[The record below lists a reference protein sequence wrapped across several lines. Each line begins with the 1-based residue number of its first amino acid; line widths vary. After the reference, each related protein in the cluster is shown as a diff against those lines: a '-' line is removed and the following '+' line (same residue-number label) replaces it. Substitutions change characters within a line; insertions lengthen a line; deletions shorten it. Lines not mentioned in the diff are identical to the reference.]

1 LPGVN
6 KLVVAAGAGG
16 ALVIAGLVVA
26 VVLLAR
32 GGPGTARSLTIP
44 AAHGP
49 PPLPPRDAVVLA
61 QEDGD
66 NALTLAAVP
75 GRVRITLFS
84 GEGLGV
90 KGADVTVGGIR
101 TTACGAGCYQAQT
114 RVRGRIPVVV
124 DGRLFAF
131 VVPRTAPDASA
142 LMARVSRGFRR
153 LRSVTY
159 VERLASS
166 PQHRLVTT
174 FTLEAPDRVEYH
186 IHGGSSAIVI
196 GGRRWDSSD
205 GHWVESSGVYTP
217 QPLPIWGTP
226 ITNAHVLARTRTD
239 VAVSFLNPK
248 VPAWFLVHVD
258 PRTLHPQSLE
268 MTATAHFMH
277 HVYRGL
283 DAPRRIFP
291 P

>member
-1 LPGVN
+1 VN
-6 KLVVAAGAGG
+6 KLVVAAAAGG
-16 ALVIAGLVVA
+16 ALVVAGLVVA
-26 VVLLAR
+26 VVLLAE
-32 GGPGTARSLTIP
+32 GGSGTSRSITIP
-44 AAHGP
+44 AAGRP
-49 PPLPPRDAVVLA
+49 PPLPPPDAVVLA

-75 GRVRITLFS
+75 GRIRITLFN
-84 GEGLGV
+84 GEGHGV
-90 KGADVTVGGIR
+90 EGADVTVGG
-101 TTACGAGCYQAQT
+101 TKTKACGAGCYAAQT
-114 RVRGRIPVVV
+114 GVRGRVPIVV
-124 DGRLFAF
+124 DGRLHAF
-131 VVPRTAPDASA
+131 FVPRIAPDASGLA
-142 LMARVSRGFRR
+142 ARASNAFRS

-166 PQHRLVTT
+166 PRNRIVTT
-174 FTLEAPDRVEYH
+174 FTLEAPDRVEYR

-196 GGRRWDSSD
+196 GTRRWDSSD
-205 GHWVESSGVYTP
+205 GHWVKSSSVFTP

-226 ITNAHVLARTRTD
+226 ITNAHVLARTRND
-239 VAVSFLNPK
+239 VTVSFLNPK
-248 VPAWFLVHVD
+248 IPAWFVVHFD

-277 HVYRGL
+277 HVYSGF